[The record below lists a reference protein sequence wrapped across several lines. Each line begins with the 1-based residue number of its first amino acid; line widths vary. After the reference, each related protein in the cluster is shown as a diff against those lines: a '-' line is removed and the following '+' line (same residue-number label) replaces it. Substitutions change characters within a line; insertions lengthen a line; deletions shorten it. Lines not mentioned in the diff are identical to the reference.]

1 MPFHRRPMCQ
11 SLVWRNLILAAQST
25 GSFPGVRIAFP
36 GRCWLQMRSF
46 SGILRHEISMSL
58 RRKGLWVAYG
68 ILFVFHTVLL
78 FSPPPVGEFIKG
90 EVIAGSEVWAVAG
103 RFLLACNVFFPVV
116 AGILSA
122 DRVRRDFE
130 LGVREL
136 QDSTPLSRHAYVL
149 AKYLGAL
156 AASLFPL
163 FLWVMGIAAV
173 LLLIG
178 HAPVAVLVA
187 VPAAFLAVTVPAFA
201 FVVAFSLACPLV
213 MPLSLYQ
220 ILFTGYW
227 FWANFIP
234 PKLFPTLNGTLLTPS
249 GMFVQQGF
257 FGGAVSQALT
267 GAVQHTPADAVAN
280 LAVLG
285 LCAAAALVLLDLHL
299 GRLRDRS

>member
-1 MPFHRRPMCQ
+1 
-11 SLVWRNLILAAQST
+11 
-25 GSFPGVRIAFP
+25 
-36 GRCWLQMRSF
+36 
-46 SGILRHEISMSL
+46 MSL
-58 RRKGLWVAYG
+58 RRKGLWIAYG

-78 FSPPPVGEFIKG
+78 FSPPPIGEFVKEEI
-90 EVIAGSEVWAVAG
+90 IARNEIWPVAG

-122 DRVRRDFE
+122 DRVRRDFQ
-130 LGVREL
+130 LGLREL
-136 QDSTPLSRHAYVL
+136 QDSTPLSRHVYVF

-156 AASLFPL
+156 ASSLFPL

-173 LLLIG
+173 LASSG
-178 HAPVAVLVA
+178 RAHASVLYA
-187 VPAAFLAVTVPAFA
+187 VPAAFFAITVPAFA

-213 MPLSLYQ
+213 MPLSIYQ

-249 GMFVQQGF
+249 GMFAQQGF
-257 FGGAVSQALT
+257 FGGHVSRAIT
-267 GAVQHTPADAVAN
+267 EGAQHTAAEAVAN

-285 LCAAAALVLLDLHL
+285 LCGAAALFLLDLYL
-299 GRLRDRS
+299 GRLARRA